1 MFITALFTIAKTLKQ
16 PNCPST
22 EEWIKKIWYIY
33 TVEYYSP
40 IQRNRIVS
48 FAEIWMD
55 LEGIM
60 QPERQILY
68 DLTYIYLNV
77 ESKKQTKKPPQ
88 AQRYREE
95 TCDCWQGP
103 QNR

>member
-1 MFITALFTIAKTLKQ
+1 M
-16 PNCPST
+16 
-22 EEWIKKIWYIY
+22 
-33 TVEYYSP
+33 EYYSVMIKNGILP
-40 IQRNRIVS
+40 
-48 FAEIWMD
+48 FPTTWMD
-55 LEGIM
+55 IECIM

-77 ESKKQTKKPPQ
+77 ESKKKTKKPPQ

>member
-1 MFITALFTIAKTLKQ
+1 MFTAALFTIANIWKQ
-16 PNCPST
+16 PKCLSVS
-22 EEWIKKIWYIY
+22 EWMEKKVVCIY
-33 TVEYYSP
+33 NGILFSHDKEWNLAISATL
-40 IQRNRIVS
+40 
-48 FAEIWMD
+48 MD

-60 QPERQILY
+60 LPERQILY

>member
-1 MFITALFTIAKTLKQ
+1 
-16 PNCPST
+16 
-22 EEWIKKIWYIY
+22 
-33 TVEYYSP
+33 
-40 IQRNRIVS
+40 
-48 FAEIWMD
+48 MD

-60 QPERQILY
+60 LPERQILY